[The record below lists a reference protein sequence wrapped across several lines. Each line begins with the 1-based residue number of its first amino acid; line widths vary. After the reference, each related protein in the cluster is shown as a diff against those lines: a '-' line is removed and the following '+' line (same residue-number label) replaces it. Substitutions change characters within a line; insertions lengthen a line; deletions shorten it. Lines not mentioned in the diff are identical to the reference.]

1 MKTNDMIGLWDE
13 MELDQLKAEK
23 RKIERKINKLEE
35 QKEIWEN
42 NLKWEQGTVGM
53 LETIIEK
60 IDKDEITL
68 NNVDIS
74 HAPDLM
80 RDDMRTTTVS
90 ITYTESIVKNP
101 GEQSF
106 RIEI

>member
-13 MELDQLKAEK
+13 MELDQLKAKK

-74 HAPDLM
+74 HAPDLISG
-80 RDDMRTTTVS
+80 MRTTTVS
-90 ITYTESIVKNP
+90 ITYIESIENLH
-101 GEQSF
+101 
-106 RIEI
+106 IA